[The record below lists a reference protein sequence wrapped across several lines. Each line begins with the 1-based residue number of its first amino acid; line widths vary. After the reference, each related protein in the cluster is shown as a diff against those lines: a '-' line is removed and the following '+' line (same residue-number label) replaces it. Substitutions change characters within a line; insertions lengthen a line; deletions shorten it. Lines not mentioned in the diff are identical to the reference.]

1 MRYWLCVCLTF
12 SPVFAFADSHVVRPV
27 DHSAAVTLAR
37 ALECSALVRSLVT
50 ELDTTTAIV
59 HVEMSGTLPSGIA
72 GATRF
77 VVSRGGQTYVR
88 VSVSA
93 TLRLDLRAIM
103 LGHELQHALEIARSG
118 ATSHADV
125 KRLVETTGYRT
136 GTNLYETEL
145 ALRSER
151 RIRTEFGQSA
161 TREREST
168 SEAKPVIELHHHHL
182 GAGRAKAAAEVSK
195 R

>member
-1 MRYWLCVCLTF
+1 MHKWLCVFLMV
-12 SPVFAFADSHVVRPV
+12 SPLKVFADSLVVRPL
-27 DHSAAVTLAR
+27 DHAAAATLAR
-37 ALECSALVRSLVT
+37 ALECSTLVRTLVS

-59 HVEMSGTLPSGIA
+59 HVEVSRTLPSGIA

-77 VVSRGGQTYVR
+77 VVSRGGHTYLR

-118 ATSHADV
+118 ATSPADV
-125 KRLVETTGYRT
+125 KRIVEATGYRT
-136 GTNLYETEL
+136 GTNVYETEA

-151 RIRTEFGQSA
+151 RIRTELRQRA
-161 TREREST
+161 MREREST
-168 SEAKPVIELHHHHL
+168 SEAEPVIEFHHHHL
-182 GAGRAKAAAEVSK
+182 GAGRAKTAPEVPK

>member
-1 MRYWLCVCLTF
+1 MHKWLCVFLMV
-12 SPVFAFADSHVVRPV
+12 SPVKSFADSLVVRPL
-27 DHSAAVTLAR
+27 DHSAAATLTR
-37 ALECSALVRSLVT
+37 ALACSALVRALVS

-59 HVEMSGTLPSGIA
+59 HVEVSQTLPSGIA

-77 VVSRGGQTYVR
+77 VVSRGGHNYLR

-118 ATSHADV
+118 ATSHAAV

-136 GTNLYETEL
+136 GPHLYETEL

-151 RIRTEFGQSA
+151 RIRTELRQSV
-161 TREREST
+161 THEREAT
-168 SEAKPVIELHHHHL
+168 LKAEPVIELHHHHL
-182 GAGRAKAAAEVSK
+182 GAGRAKTATEVPK

>member
-1 MRYWLCVCLTF
+1 MRNWLCVCLIV
-12 SPVFAFADSHVVRPV
+12 SPVSAFADSLVVRPL

-37 ALECSALVRSLVT
+37 ALECSALVRALVS
-50 ELDTTTAIV
+50 ELQTTTAIV
-59 HVEMSGTLPSGIA
+59 HVEVSGALPSGIA

-77 VVSRGGQTYVR
+77 VVSRGGHTYLR

-93 TLRLDLRAIM
+93 TLRLDLRAII
-103 LGHELQHALEIARSG
+103 LGHELQHALEIASSG

-136 GTNLYETEL
+136 GSNLYETES

-151 RIRTEFGQSA
+151 RIRTELRQSA
-161 TREREST
+161 IREREST
-168 SEAKPVIELHHHHL
+168 SEAEPVIELHHYHL
-182 GAGRAKAAAEVSK
+182 GAGRAKTAAEVPK